1 MSPPQNDAQQRT
13 RIPFTKAS
21 ACGNA
26 FLMVEGERASGD
38 LGALSRRLCDRHRGV
53 GADGVEWLFP
63 DAEADVKARLINADG
78 SEAEISGNGTRCVA
92 AEICSRENKTEVVV
106 RTGAGLKTCR
116 LIGREDGRQG
126 MRQGSTFEFET
137 DMGQPEVGVQLSIE
151 TMWVRAVG
159 TKISIGNPHVA
170 IFVENFQ
177 EAWQRQAA
185 LIGTQPQ
192 FPRGTNVEY
201 VVVRGASEIEIRLF
215 ERARCFSGN
224 GDCARRFADSA
235 LGESGLSAGSGDSR
249 LPWRILRL
257 RSSRDAFR
265 FPQVANQAARTPSG
279 RQGGNCCARVEREER
294 NAGR

>member
-1 MSPPQNDAQQRT
+1 MSSPQNDAQQST

-21 ACGNA
+21 ACGND

-116 LIGREDGRQG
+116 LIGREDGREG
-126 MRQGSTFEFET
+126 RRQGSTFEFET
-137 DMGQPEVGVQLSIE
+137 DMGQPEVGGQLSIE

-159 TKISIGNPHVA
+159 TRVAMGNPHFV

-177 EAWQRQAA
+177 EGWQRQAA

-192 FPRGTNVEY
+192 FPQGTNVEY
-201 VVVRGASEIEIRLF
+201 VVVRDASEIEIRLF
-215 ERARCFSGN
+215 ERGVGETQSSGT
-224 GDCARRFADSA
+224 GSCAAA
-235 LGESGLSAGSGDSR
+235 
-249 LPWRILRL
+249 
-257 RSSRDAFR
+257 
-265 FPQVANQAARTPSG
+265 VAAIASG
-279 RQGGNCCARVEREER
+279 RVASPVTVISPGGAQTVRWEDQVYLRGPATLVCRGEFFV
-294 NAGR
+294 